1 MMLTRASLHP
11 VNKIITDQAINLP
24 SQRAVNRMK
33 GVTSNSLKHHSFPS
47 NNIEL
52 SKFWSAALRDCQIRS
67 AEDPTWAEII
77 GWFAMG
83 EMCEGWVP
91 SKCYNSNWAQR
102 EAETKKRKEGEEAG
116 NVRKNSL
123 HVGGVNVAQSLARNI
138 FLVPLYL
145 SSESFNTKLHPEWEA
160 LMWLVTFDCDI
171 HHNFSFELLY
181 SRFEVKVWKKKIS
194 SSDNSVVAWTLH
206 YNRRKKPD
214 REQFRSAQKNIFVLH
229 LSSFDQNRL
238 WVVSLTK
245 KQQRQVNGHWLIFSI
260 A

>member
-1 MMLTRASLHP
+1 MKRPSNSPSNCFKVTLWICMMLTRASLHP

-24 SQRAVNRMK
+24 SQRAVNSMK
-33 GVTSNSLKHHSFPS
+33 GVASNSLKHHSFPS

-52 SKFWSAALRDCQIRS
+52 SKFWSAALRDCQIHS

-123 HVGGVNVAQSLARNI
+123 HVGGVTVAQSLARNI

-145 SSESFNTKLHPEWEA
+145 SSESFNTKLHPFEKLWCDF
-160 LMWLVTFDCDI
+160 WLWHSSQLFLWA
-171 HHNFSFELLY
+171 SLQQ
-181 SRFEVKVWKKKIS
+181 VWSQSVKKKIS
-194 SSDNSVVAWTLH
+194 SSGNSVVAWTLH
-206 YNRRKKPD
+206 HNRRKKPD
-214 REQFRSAQKNIFVLH
+214 RKQFRSAQKKHMCSSSVIFW
-229 LSSFDQNRL
+229 SKSDNRG
-238 WVVSLTK
+238 
-245 KQQRQVNGHWLIFSI
+245 R
-260 A
+260 